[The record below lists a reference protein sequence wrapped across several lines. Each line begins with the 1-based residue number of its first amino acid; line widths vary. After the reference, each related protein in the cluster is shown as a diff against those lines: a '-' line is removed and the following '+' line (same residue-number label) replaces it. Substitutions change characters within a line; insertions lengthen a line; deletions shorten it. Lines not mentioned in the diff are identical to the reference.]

1 MTVAISIRLA
11 PRQIVFH
18 SITNSICYLFC
29 ILFYFILF
37 YFIWLFALFYFFVR
51 PFVCHN
57 QINGNAGGDVWRA
70 LHSCRY
76 SPTPPSLCVC
86 VPLSRRHFLWRLCC
100 WHSVFCLRLFSAQF
114 FIMSFVYFHFH
125 FHFSFTFYLIPQR
138 NFFQVQNF
146 VVCFS
151 VANGSLFGH
160 RVATL
165 LLNLTLFNW
174 GF

>member
-18 SITNSICYLFC
+18 SITNSICYLFR

-76 SPTPPSLCVC
+76 SPTPPLSVCVC

-165 LLNLTLFNW
+165 LLNLTSLN
-174 GF
+174 